1 MKKQLQ
7 KGFTLIEL
15 MIVVAII
22 GILASIALPAYQDY
36 ITKAKWAGVVSEF
49 SPIKLAVARC
59 LSENANLTAS
69 CDDVAEIE
77 PFGLIV
83 GGGFPTPDN
92 TQGAMTPTAGTA
104 LRGNVILQVTGNTN
118 ISESATG
125 DVLEYESSLDASG
138 SKLSWGFGSNND
150 VPAKFVD

>member
-49 SPIKLAVARC
+49 APVKLAVARC

-69 CDDVAEIE
+69 CDEDTEIE
-77 PFGLIV
+77 PFGLVV
-83 GGGFPTPDN
+83 GAGLPTPDN
-92 TQGAMTPTAGTA
+92 TTGAMTVGPGANA
-104 LRGNVILQVTGNTN
+104 RANVILQITGEAN
-118 ISESATG
+118 ISTTAN
-125 DVLEYESSLDASG
+125 DVLEYESTLDASG
-138 SKLSWGFGSNND
+138 TRLSWGFGTNNT
-150 VPAKFVD
+150 VLPQFVN